1 MKDPK
6 SEPNYTRSCRVGLVV
21 LLAALNLMLVLACL
35 PEAPSQNTPEPLGP
49 FKLPTPTPLPP
60 TPTATP
66 LPAVIPGTV
75 VEAMTRKHEFLAAE
89 EIDRLCGTFLP
100 SQSLLPARYDVETYR
115 IWFRTRD
122 KDGLVVEIQAD
133 LRMPKVAEPQTF
145 PVFVYGAGTT
155 GVANACAPLN
165 EHFAG
170 RDWGDYRTHMI
181 SYASQGMIA
190 ILANWQGYDDRD
202 LTHPYF
208 VSELEGRVMLDAAR
222 AVYAFFKEPPAEDI
236 LAYPDT
242 AIFLGGYSQGGHGAL
257 SAARMA
263 AEYASELD
271 IKGVIGHATSPDVEG
286 LMFDSPRY
294 SPYIVYAYRDFYGAD
309 TVDPADVFLPNW
321 LATFDEDV
329 TSKCID
335 DVFEHYANDPA
346 RLYTPEFRAALYS
359 DRLADEYPRFK
370 AMLDLNDSSYKAYG
384 SIPILLLHGAADPI
398 VQVRT
403 IEAFRSY
410 LCGEGKNVTYKLY
423 PGVNHFQTRQYG
435 YIDTLTWM
443 QTILNGDSP
452 TSNCPNVTV
461 GQEGT

>member
-1 MKDPK
+1 MNDPK
-6 SEPNYTRSCRVGLVV
+6 NDPTRTRPIRVGLVV
-21 LLAALNLMLVLACL
+21 LLVATNLMLVLACL
-35 PEAPSQNTPEPLGP
+35 PEAAGQGTPEPPGP

-60 TPTATP
+60 TPTPTP
-66 LPAVIPGTV
+66 LPTVAPGTV
-75 VEAMTRKHEFLAAE
+75 AETMTRKHEFLAAE
-89 EIDRLCGTFLP
+89 EIDGLCAAFLP
-100 SQSLLPARYDVETYR
+100 AHCRLPAEYGVETYR

-122 KDGLVVEIQAD
+122 QDGLTVEIQAD
-133 LRMPKVAEPQTF
+133 LRFPKVAEPQTF

-181 SYASQGMIA
+181 SYASRGMIT
-190 ILANWQGYDDRD
+190 ILANWQGYDDSD

-222 AVYAFFKEPPAEDI
+222 AVYAFFEEPPAEDI

-242 AIFLGGYSQGGHGAL
+242 SIFLGGYSQGGHGAF

-263 AEYASELD
+263 SEYAPELD
-271 IKGVIGHATSPDVEG
+271 IKGVIGHAMSPDVEG

-294 SPYIVYAYRDFYGAD
+294 SPYIVYAYRDFYGTD
-309 TVDPADVFLPNW
+309 TVDPAEVFLPQW
-321 LATFDEDV
+321 LGTFEEDV

-335 DVFEHYANDPA
+335 DVFEYYPNDPVQ
-346 RLYTPEFRAALYS
+346 LYTPEFRSALYN

-370 AMLDLNDSSYKAYG
+370 TMLDLNDSSYKAYG
-384 SIPILLLHGAADPI
+384 SIPILLLHGADDPI

-403 IEAFRSY
+403 IAAFRSY
-410 LCGEGKNVTYKLY
+410 LCGEGQNVTYKLY
-423 PGVNHFQTRQYG
+423 PGVNHFATRQYG
-435 YIDTLTWM
+435 FVDTLTWM
-443 QTILNGDSP
+443 QSILNGDSP
-452 TSNCPNVTV
+452 ASNCLNVTT
-461 GQEGT
+461 GQEGM